1 MIGYLITAA
10 VGILCVILG
19 IRIRVRQDISLI
31 HDYHTEHIL
40 PEHIPAYTRR
50 IGTGLLL
57 IGAGLCVTG
66 VLCVIFGTLPCWIA
80 AGIGTVCGC
89 AVMVS
94 AQKYH
99 QK

>member
-1 MIGYLITAA
+1 MIGYLITGA
-10 VGILCVILG
+10 VGVLCIMLG
-19 IRIRVRQDISLI
+19 IQIRVRQDISLI
-31 HDYHTEHIL
+31 HDYHTERIL
-40 PEHIPAYTRR
+40 PENILAYTRR
-50 IGTGLLL
+50 IGIGLLL

-66 VLCVIFGTLPCWIA
+66 VLCMIFGTLLCWIA

-89 AVMVS
+89 AVMLS